1 MLAMIHPKQMDGCM
15 DGTSFWQNEVAI
27 TTIRVKCCSC
37 YLCECTA
44 WHVPFQTTL
53 THEMKFTHTLNMS
66 PNPTM
71 ENLFFRSVL
80 VQIWKLKIWTS
91 NKNIL
96 TRKPVL
102 ANKPS
107 EAERYFSCHFVQFK
121 TKNIYWQTCNFRSA
135 FSTAES
141 FPHNPLWILFLK
153 LNSDIQFLPN
163 TNRTPITPPEP
174 TERLLLTI
182 KHLKAL
188 KQFSVLNR

>member
-1 MLAMIHPKQMDGCM
+1 MLAMIHPKQVHGWDKFLTKWGGNHNNQSQMLQLLFVWVY
-15 DGTSFWQNEVAI
+15 SQP
-27 TTIRVKCCSC
+27 
-37 YLCECTA
+37 
-44 WHVPFQTTL
+44 VPFQTTL

-80 VQIWKLKIWTS
+80 VQIWKLKIWSS

-121 TKNIYWQTCNFRSA
+121 TKNTYWQTCNFRSA